1 MPADAIPTGPGRRR
15 GRRDNGLEARS
26 YASLGDVDPR
36 IGEHLLDALYVHGIA
51 AYLEPTSDLDAI
63 SRATSLPRRPVDR
76 LWVDRGRLAD
86 AKQLLAASG
95 AEPLGEPEPPAT
107 SGGSRGP
114 RGPRGS
120 HGSHGPHG
128 PVDEDAAWR
137 QIVANFGA
145 DDPADGDPPWPA
157 REDLPPGADP
167 VAGVD
172 TDGPDGPDDGTLDI
186 DKKSMRGLTGRDE
199 LRSGGWRDPDTP
211 LMSALD
217 GDLDGPRGPEDE
229 EEHYIPPPPPPVG
242 RAAPQT
248 VVAILAILAGGLL
261 LIDPGLVGLGAD
273 ASSFLLAVAAL
284 VLGVG
289 MLVWRLRDVRDD
301 DPDDGA
307 VV

>member
-15 GRRDNGLEARS
+15 GRRDNGLEARA

-63 SRATSLPRRPVDR
+63 SRATSLPRRPIDR

-95 AEPLGEPEPPAT
+95 AEPLGEPEPPAD
-107 SGGSRGP
+107 GP

-120 HGSHGPHG
+120 TGPL
-128 PVDEDAAWR
+128 DEDAAWR
-137 QIVANFGA
+137 QIVANFGT
-145 DDPADGDPPWPA
+145 DDPPAGGDAPWPA
-157 REDLPPGADP
+157 REDLPPADP
-167 VAGVD
+167 VASVGVED
-172 TDGPDGPDDGTLDI
+172 PDDGTLDI
-186 DKKSMRGLTGRDE
+186 DKKAMRGVTGRDE

-248 VVAILAILAGGLL
+248 VVAILAIMAGGLL

-301 DPDDGA
+301 DGDDGA